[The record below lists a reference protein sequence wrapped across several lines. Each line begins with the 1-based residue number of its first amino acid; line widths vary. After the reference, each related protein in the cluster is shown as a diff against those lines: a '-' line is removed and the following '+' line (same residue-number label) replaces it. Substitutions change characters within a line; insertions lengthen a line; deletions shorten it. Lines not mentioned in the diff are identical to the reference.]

1 MGVISLRLPDD
12 VQATIAAVAGCAG
25 VSVEEYLLR
34 IVGDQ
39 AEAERAFWERA
50 GRAVPGRA
58 EVILARAGIGNPPE
72 PGDEIPPDLVDR
84 WGPNGTAWKE

>member
-1 MGVISLRLPDD
+1 MSVISLRLPDNL
-12 VQATIAAVAGCAG
+12 QAAVAAG
-25 VSVEEYLLR
+25 AERAGISVEDYVLR

-58 EVILARAGIGNPPE
+58 EAILARAGIGDPPE
-72 PGDEIPPDLVDR
+72 PGDEIPPDLMDH
-84 WGPNGTAWKE
+84 WGPSGTAWKE